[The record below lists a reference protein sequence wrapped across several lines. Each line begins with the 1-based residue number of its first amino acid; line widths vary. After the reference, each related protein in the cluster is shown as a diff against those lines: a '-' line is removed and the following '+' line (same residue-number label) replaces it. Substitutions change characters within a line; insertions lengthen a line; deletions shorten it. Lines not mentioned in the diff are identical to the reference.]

1 MTASIQ
7 QGSFRPRELATPDA
21 LQALMKTEFPLSEQ
35 QFAAVTAPLDPAVV
49 IAGAGSGKTTLMAAR
64 VVWLVGTGQVQPHEV
79 LGLTFTTKAAG
90 ELAGRIRG
98 ALLDAGILSPAGTRR
113 EDEDPPEQLEPT
125 VATYNAY
132 AASLLSEHGLR
143 IGHEPDTRVIADASR
158 YQLAARVIARH
169 TRPVHH
175 LSDHPPTVISYLLG
189 LDAQLSEHL
198 VDPAR
203 VLELQDDL
211 RPQLE
216 EALALEPLKGGRD
229 LLAKMLLGFDRRVEL
244 LHLVEEY
251 RRLKRSLGLMEFS
264 DQIELGARLAQLR
277 PEVGQEERS
286 KFKVVLLDEYQDTSV
301 AQALMLSHLFSGATP
316 AEGRGHPVMG
326 VGDPNQAI
334 YGWRGASVSN
344 ILRFGESFPSAD
356 GSTAAPSYSLTVNR
370 RSDRRILELANVL
383 AAPLYREFPMVQPLQ
398 SPAGAAAGE
407 VRVEVHETYPEELA
421 ALVEP
426 VRAARE
432 RYGAWKEVGI
442 LTRDNSTAADV
453 FKVLSEAEIP
463 VEIVGLKG
471 LLALPEVAEVVA
483 VLTLLQD
490 LTANASLLTVLA
502 GPRWAIGPRDLAILG
517 ERAKELAGGRDAR
530 KDGVTRSVDEELAD
544 AVEGADPT
552 EVASLVDALDDPGES
567 PYSVEALERFA
578 LLSEELRRLRQHAS
592 EPLLDLVRRIID
604 TTGIDVELASSVS
617 PAAQARRDNLDL
629 FVKGVAEFQAV
640 DGEVSLSALLSYL
653 EAEDEAGAGLDV
665 ATPTAADTV
674 KLLTVHRAKGL
685 EWDAVFLV
693 GVANEKFPTKQG
705 RTKWTVGPGVLP
717 YPLRGDAVDLP
728 ALKGCT
734 AADLKQFA
742 VDCKEHEQQE
752 ELRLGYVAFTRPRH
766 ELTVSSYLW
775 NDTRKSPCGASPYQ
789 ETARSYLEDLVQRGE
804 LTDPLPEWLP
814 TPDRKA
820 PNPLQATVRSAPWP
834 VAEHTPEVLRRLEA
848 ARLVNAEIAR
858 QEREVTETADALQE
872 DADPGHAAVV
882 ESWDLEMERL
892 LEEAR
897 SRFAGAVEVPLP
909 SSLSATSLAALRDD
923 PDAFAEALARP
934 MPSRPSP
941 AARFGT
947 RFHAWVEQHYEQSRQ
962 ELLVDPDELSGR
974 ADVGVDDDADL
985 QELIARFEA
994 GPFAD
999 RTKVEVEPP
1008 FAVVLQGQVVRG
1020 RIDAVFTED
1029 DGGVLIVD
1037 WKTNRAHTADPLQLA
1052 VYRLAWSE
1060 LRGIP
1065 LDRIRAAF
1073 YYVRDGEVV
1082 TFDDLPGRAELEEL
1096 LQQPGS

>member
-1 MTASIQ
+1 MTAAAHPA
-7 QGSFRPRELATPDA
+7 SFRPRELASPAA
-21 LQALMKTEFPLSEQ
+21 LQALMRAEFPLSEQ
-35 QFAAVTAPLDPAVV
+35 QFAAVTAPLQPAVV

-64 VVWLVGTGQVQPHEV
+64 VVWLVGTGKVQPHEV

-98 ALLDAGILSPAGTRR
+98 ALHDAGILTPAGTRR
-113 EDEDPPEQLEPT
+113 EDEDQPEQLEPT

-132 AASLLSEHGLR
+132 ASSLLGDHGLR
-143 IGHEPDTRVIADASR
+143 IGHEPDTRVVADASR

-175 LSDHPPTVISYLLG
+175 LSDHPPTVIGYLLG

-198 VDPAR
+198 VDPVR
-203 VLELQDDL
+203 VLELQDEL
-211 RPQLE
+211 RPPLE

-264 DQIELGARLAQLR
+264 DQIELGARLARLR

-316 AEGRGHPVMG
+316 VEGRGHPVMG

-344 ILRFGESFPSAD
+344 ILRFGESFPSVD
-356 GSTAAPSYSLTVNR
+356 GSIAAPTYSLTVNR
-370 RSDRRILELANVL
+370 RSDQRILELANVL
-383 AAPLYREFPMVQPLQ
+383 AAPLHREFPMVQPLQ
-398 SPAGAAAGE
+398 SPSGAAAGE

-432 RYGAWKEVGI
+432 RYGSWNEVGI

-471 LLALPEVAEVVA
+471 LLALPEVAKVVA

-502 GPRWAIGPRDLAILG
+502 GPRWAIGPRDLAVLG
-517 ERAKELAGGRDAR
+517 ERAKELVGSRDSRSDDA
-530 KDGVTRSVDEELAD
+530 RSVDEELAD

-552 EVASLVDALDDPGES
+552 EIASLVDALDDPGEG
-567 PYSVEALERFA
+567 PYSSEALERFA

-604 TTGIDVELASSVS
+604 TTGIDVELASAVS

-640 DGEVSLSALLSYL
+640 DGAVSLSALLSYL

-742 VDCKEHEQQE
+742 LDCKAHEQQE
-752 ELRLGYVAFTRPRH
+752 ELRLAYVAFTRPRH

-775 NDTRKSPCGASPYQ
+775 NDSRKSPCGPSPYQ
-789 ETARSYLEDLVQRGE
+789 ETARTYLEELVQRGE
-804 LTDPLPEWLP
+804 LTDQLPQWPP
-814 TPDRKA
+814 TPDRTA
-820 PNPLQATVRSAPWP
+820 SNPLQATVRSAQWP
-834 VAEHTPEVLRRLEA
+834 VDEHTPEVLRRLEA

-858 QEREVTETADALQE
+858 QEREETETADALE
-872 DADPGHAAVV
+872 EAADPAHAAVV

-892 LEEAR
+892 VDEAR

-923 PDAFAEALARP
+923 PGAFAAALARP

-985 QELIARFEA
+985 RELIARFEA

-1008 FAVVLQGQVVRG
+1008 FAVVLDAQVVRG

-1037 WKTNRAHTADPLQLA
+1037 WKTNRARTADPLQLA

-1065 LDRIRAAF
+1065 MERIRAAF

-1082 TFDDLPGRAELEEL
+1082 TFDDLPGRRELEEL
-1096 LQQPGS
+1096 LQQPGG